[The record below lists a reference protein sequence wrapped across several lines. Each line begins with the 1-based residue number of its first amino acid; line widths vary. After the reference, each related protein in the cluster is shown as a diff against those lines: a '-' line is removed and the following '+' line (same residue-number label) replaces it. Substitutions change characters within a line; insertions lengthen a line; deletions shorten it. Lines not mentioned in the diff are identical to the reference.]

1 MKTTFSAGTAKHAL
15 RLGAFWGVAVAIALC
30 AAVEFLPYA
39 NAAEGEPAA
48 PPAPRAPFE
57 FFTPPPNQ
65 DFGGIYWIKSYSAK
79 IQPVGG
85 GELPYKPEFAAK
97 YAENQ
102 EKLAA
107 SWATDAIPDTAR
119 SLCTPD
125 GVPRV
130 LGNPYPWEIVQVEGK
145 IWMLYELNKII
156 RLIHLDKPLPDDMYL
171 LTFPYYS
178 GHSAGRWE
186 GDTLI
191 IQTGGFKDY
200 TYLDNAGAPHSDQ
213 LRVTERYRKISPTEL
228 EVVVDIHDPGV
239 FTRDWQARFVYDK
252 REDLR
257 IQDWNCGEAHRDISH
272 IPGITVPPAQ

>member
-1 MKTTFSAGTAKHAL
+1 MSINAAGTARHAL
-15 RLGAFWGVAVAIALC
+15 RLLAISFAVSALALAPEAR
-30 AAVEFLPYA
+30 AADE
-39 NAAEGEPAA
+39 AATQA
-48 PPAPRAPFE
+48 PPRAPFQ
-57 FFTPPPNQ
+57 FYTPPANR

-102 EKLAA
+102 AKLAA

-130 LGNPYPWEIVQVEGK
+130 LGNPYPWEIVQADANK
-145 IWMLYELNKII
+145 IWILYELNKII

-178 GHSAGRWE
+178 GHSAGSWD
-186 GDTLI
+186 GDTLVI
-191 IQTGGFKDY
+191 RTGGFKDY

-213 LRVTERYRKISPTEL
+213 LRVTERYRMISPTEL
-228 EVVVDIHDPGV
+228 EVLVDIHDPGV

-252 REDLR
+252 RPDLK
-257 IQDWNCGEAHRDISH
+257 IMDWNCGEPHRDISRV
-272 IPGITVPPAQ
+272 PGITLPPAQ